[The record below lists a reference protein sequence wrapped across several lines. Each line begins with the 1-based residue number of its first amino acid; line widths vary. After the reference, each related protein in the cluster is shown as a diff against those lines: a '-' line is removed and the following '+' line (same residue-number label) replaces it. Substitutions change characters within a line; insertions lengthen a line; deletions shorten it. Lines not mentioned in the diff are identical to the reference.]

1 MGFFRRAK
9 DHFIERTAPS
19 VLNATLMA
27 DYGTITEIEL
37 DSDERKLHLEALLRG
52 ERDPIRV
59 EIGSYEIA
67 RRDGVAFFTI
77 KQIATSREWIT
88 TLARQQLVG
97 RPIPLPK
104 EFGGWLGRLL

>member
-1 MGFFRRAK
+1 
-9 DHFIERTAPS
+9 

-37 DSDERKLHLEALLRG
+37 DSGDGSSIRSALRG

-77 KQIATSREWIT
+77 KQLR
-88 TLARQQLVG
+88 LA
-97 RPIPLPK
+97 
-104 EFGGWLGRLL
+104 

>member
-1 MGFFRRAK
+1 MLFFAGQRTFYRA
-9 DHFIERTAPS
+9 DCAS

-27 DYGTITEIEL
+27 DYGRSREL
-37 DSDERKLHLEALLRG
+37 NWTPVSGLHLEAAPAR

-77 KQIATSREWIT
+77 NKLRPRVMDHHAGSAT
-88 TLARQQLVG
+88 AR
-97 RPIPLPK
+97 
-104 EFGGWLGRLL
+104 